1 MSKKVIYMK
10 SDENYWVILIVGLVV
25 FICIDFIWIIPNV
38 RDIGVNLLTDAI
50 FSIFTIVFLSWLFN
64 YRDNLSW
71 KAVKHLV
78 FKRINKQ
85 IFGIFT
91 ELANLCK
98 CTRGGGV
105 PEGVTLEQFQR
116 EIFFKQLEELDEKVE
131 LNEIGRKYLV
141 KETFASLF
149 EKREEYL
156 NKIEMK
162 YSKFLPPMLVES
174 LMVIQDNLHSLSLN
188 VQIREKTK
196 SFFGFSDEEYFRVI
210 SAIIQRIIKEI
221 YKIQQLSEIEIYPE
235 QA

>member
-1 MSKKVIYMK
+1 MK
-10 SDENYWVILIVGLVV
+10 SDGIYWLILIIGLIV
-25 FICIDFIWIIPNV
+25 FICIDVIWIIPNV

-50 FSIFTIVFLSWLFN
+50 FSIFAIVFLSWLIK
-64 YRDNLSW
+64 YREYLSW
-71 KAVKHLV
+71 KREYLSWKPVEHYV
-78 FKRINKQ
+78 FTRISKQ

-105 PEGVTLEQFQR
+105 PEGETLEKFFR
-116 EIFFKQLEELDEKVE
+116 RIFSKQLEELDEKVE
-131 LNEIGRKYLV
+131 LNDIGKKYLV
-141 KETFASLF
+141 KETFASLL
-149 EKREEYL
+149 EKREQYL
-156 NKIEMK
+156 NNIEMK
-162 YSKFLPPMLVES
+162 YSKFLPPKLVES

-188 VQIREKTK
+188 VRTRGKMK
-196 SFFGFSDEEYFRVI
+196 SFFGLSDEEYFKLV